1 MIRLAPTVLSVI
13 AGAAEAAYPE
23 ECCGLL
29 VGKVAGDGAFDAIR
43 VVESPN
49 RAGAFDGEADM
60 GGKGMSVNIRHRRF
74 EIDPLVHL
82 ALMRETENTDE
93 AIIGFYH
100 SHPDHPAQPSAHDIA
115 CIWEPDLV
123 WLIVSVVAGS
133 VMDSAAFRPCIED
146 EIKGFTPMELVISSP
161 SA

>member
-1 MIRLAPTVLSVI
+1 VIRLAPAVLSAI

-23 ECCGLL
+23 ECCGFL
-29 VGKVAGDGAFDAIR
+29 VGKLASDGPLDVTR

-60 GGKGMSVNIRHRRF
+60 GGKEISANIRHRRF

-93 AIIGFYH
+93 KIIGFYH

-123 WLIVSVVAGS
+123 WLIVSVDAGKM
-133 VMDSAAFRPCIED
+133 VDSAAFQPCIED
-146 EIKGFTPMELVISSP
+146 ETRGFTPMELVISSP